1 MWYQISFLRCQLII
15 SQSCHFALTIIIPCP
30 SSWRIIVYL
39 LLLYMVNLEVC
50 HWRQYPQA
58 FWVADVDRF
67 HWEVSHHGCRRKS
80 LSYPRGYV
88 GSFIR
93 ISLAFFA
100 EDWSW
105 NHERWRRLTQWDRH
119 HQRSV
124 WLANKRRNFAAWIP
138 WIARENTKS
147 VDKQTSRKWGKWV
160 WKLFFECFALYFET
174 VIQKSLFG
182 YQGALYRVAP
192 RREGK
197 EHVKYRI

>member
-1 MWYQISFLRCQLII
+1 MISNPLLTLSAYNKSVVPFCTNDHYSLSKFLTYYSLPPLAIYGK
-15 SQSCHFALTIIIPCP
+15 LGG
-30 SSWRIIVYL
+30 V
-39 LLLYMVNLEVC
+39 

-58 FWVADVDRF
+58 FWVADIDRF

-174 VIQKSLFG
+174 VI
-182 YQGALYRVAP
+182 
-192 RREGK
+192 
-197 EHVKYRI
+197 